1 MWRMT
6 ILPIFIRPNP
16 RLVELTGVRVKIPV
30 KIRSKLDQKIKK
42 HLRIFT
48 FRRFAAQEIQIA
60 GWQKVCERRSQEAA
74 VHRGET

>member
-1 MWRMT
+1 MWWRMT

-42 HLRIFT
+42 QLRIFT
-48 FRRFAAQEIQIA
+48 FRRFAAQECGIH
-60 GWQKVCERRSQEAA
+60 A
-74 VHRGET
+74 VK